1 MASMSKHLLS
11 GSTATNGQGIKL
23 TDTASSVATD
33 AGYLIHTAVSGTSDL
48 DEVWLWAMNTDTVDR
63 KLTIEFGGTTAPD
76 NLIEVTISAEA
87 GLVQV
92 VPGLLLQN
100 GLHIK
105 GFAAAANVVTIY
117 GFVNRIT
124 A

>member
-1 MASMSKHLLS
+1 MASISKVLLS
-11 GSTATNGQGIKL
+11 GSTNGKPIKL
-23 TDTASSVATD
+23 TDTGTSGATD
-33 AGYLIHTAVSGTSDL
+33 AGYLIHTAVAGTSNM
-48 DEVWLWAMNTDTVDR
+48 DEVWLWAMNTDSSNR
-63 KLTIEFGGTTAPD
+63 KLTIEFGGVAAPD
-76 NLIEVTISAEA
+76 DLIELELTSEA

-92 VPGLLLQN
+92 CPGLLLQN

-105 GFAAAANVVTIY
+105 AFAAAANVVTIY